1 MTKVPFALGPAIALM
16 AAQLLAQT
24 APPLEQLLGTPVS
37 TATQYENVLSTA
49 AAKYEQA
56 LGSVPASIT
65 VVTAE
70 EIERYGW
77 TTLDQVLQ
85 SVPGFYLTND
95 RNYVYLGVRGIGRP
109 TDYNTRILV
118 LLNGHDLNEPVL
130 GAAPGGSDLA
140 VDMKTV
146 ERIEIVRGPGSA
158 LYGSH
163 AMHAVV
169 NIITQSADDM
179 NGISAS
185 ARAGSR
191 GDRAASVRFGR
202 TFGDG
207 LQTTASAMWQESS
220 GANLFYPEYDAVA
233 HGRDYENLYGF
244 AFGLRKGNFSLTASR
259 RSRTKGIP
267 TGSYE
272 SLFDVDSST

>member
-16 AAQLLAQT
+16 AGQLLAQT

-37 TATQYENVLSTA
+37 T
-49 AAKYEQA
+49 
-56 LGSVPASIT
+56 
-65 VVTAE
+65 
-70 EIERYGW
+70 
-77 TTLDQVLQ
+77 
-85 SVPGFYLTND
+85 
-95 RNYVYLGVRGIGRP
+95 
-109 TDYNTRILV
+109 
-118 LLNGHDLNEPVL
+118 
-130 GAAPGGSDLA
+130 
-140 VDMKTV
+140 
-146 ERIEIVRGPGSA
+146 
-158 LYGSH
+158 

-207 LQTTASAMWQESS
+207 LQTTASAMWQESN

-272 SLFDVDSST
+272 SLFDVDSSTTNWGDLVAADYHHSLGANKTVEVNASCDRTGEKGLWPYDVGPGIDHTFGLRFDAEARR